1 MFSGEPFNLWSI
13 RAGFLPCALVP
24 YLARFAYNYVE
35 LLGRSALKAGRL
47 APPGAAVAPR
57 RAGGG
62 SCGPNSEVEW

>member
-13 RAGFLPCALVP
+13 RAGALVP

-35 LLGRSALKAGRL
+35 LLGRSALKADRL